1 MGRVEGLKKEESID
15 RLPALTK
22 EDWERLLHLEP
33 GDKVR
38 YRLKSDEDGR
48 TIREYSCTVVSTHN
62 GWALLEKN
70 GRRFGAMLTDIRRKE
85 WGRKV

>member
-48 TIREYSCTVVSTHN
+48 TIGEYSCTVVSTYD
-62 GWALLEKN
+62 GWALLERN

-85 WGRKV
+85 WGRKA

>member
-38 YRLKSDEDGR
+38 YRLKSEEDGR
-48 TIREYSCTVVSTHN
+48 TIREYSCKVVSVYN
-62 GWALLEKN
+62 GWALLERN
-70 GRRFGAMLTDIRRKE
+70 GRRFGAMFTDIRRKE
-85 WGRKV
+85 WGRKA